1 TTDPS
6 WRTSRSSRFRPCPRR
21 PGHLPAAGTG
31 RVWQV
36 FREGGCLPPL
46 SPQGLRITLGA
57 VGKMAMLFPFK
68 PAAGCWPSAAAVLCS
83 SAARLPSGVF
93 RMDSPQSLS
102 LAHHF
107 RDLPDP
113 RLARLCKHDF
123 LDILT
128 NTVCAVICGQHTWTD
143 IELYGETHHDWL
155 KTFLRLP
162 HSIPAPDTSPSLPS
176 PPP

>member
-1 TTDPS
+1 DPETKTHRYRDGVI
-6 WRTSRSSRFRPCPRR
+6 WLHDHMRTLLLD
-21 PGHLPAAGTG
+21 GQGN
-31 RVWQV
+31 
-36 FREGGCLPPL
+36 
-46 SPQGLRITLGA
+46 QGLRITLGA

-68 PAAGCWPSAAAVLCS
+68 PAAGCWPSAAAVLSS
-83 SAARLPSGVF
+83 SAARLPSGVL

-128 NTVCAVICGQHTWTD
+128 ITVCAVICGQHTWTD

-162 HSIPAPDTSPSLPS
+162 HGI
-176 PPP
+176 